1 MRTMPTIKDVAL
13 AAGCSTATV
22 SRALANPEKVTE
34 ATRKRVAS
42 AIAKVGYSPN
52 LAARNLRRS
61 ESRTIVVL
69 LPDIANPFFSEII
82 AGLEDVAHREG
93 YRVLLGDCEHDTGR
107 AKAYF
112 DLLPT
117 NQADGIILLTA
128 EIPLSLVTQ
137 QARGSQIPLV
147 MACEYFDHLALPTV
161 RVEYLSSLGH
171 RRIATITGP
180 MQNPI
185 CIDRVK
191 GYQSEMARQQLA
203 VNPGW
208 IVEGDFGF
216 LSGYQQGQLLL
227 ALPPEARP
235 SAIFCHSDEMAIGL
249 MKAAR
254 DASVRV
260 PEDLSVIG
268 FDNIG
273 LSEYCQPE
281 LTTVSQPRDEIGRCA
296 MRLLL
301 DVLRKKQVPHQQ
313 VLSTQLIV
321 RASTAQ
327 APKP

>member
-161 RVEYLSSLGH
+161 R
-171 RRIATITGP
+171 
-180 MQNPI
+180 I